1 MVAKFEQGKTYRH
14 GTAGEPLECLWAGTS
29 DGRGAQPLPPF
40 PSGWAVLW
48 RSGDSSREDA
58 EAYSRRFAH

>member
-29 DGRGAQPLPPF
+29 DGRGAPLPF
-40 PSGWAVLW
+40 TNWTNQ
-48 RSGDSSREDA
+48 
-58 EAYSRRFAH
+58 